1 LAAEKSVP
9 EDVMSAIHSVVHI
22 YARYTDFQSG
32 GSGFVIKSDQETTL
46 IATNDHVLEGER

>member
-1 LAAEKSVP
+1 
-9 EDVMSAIHSVVHI
+9 MSAIHSVVHI